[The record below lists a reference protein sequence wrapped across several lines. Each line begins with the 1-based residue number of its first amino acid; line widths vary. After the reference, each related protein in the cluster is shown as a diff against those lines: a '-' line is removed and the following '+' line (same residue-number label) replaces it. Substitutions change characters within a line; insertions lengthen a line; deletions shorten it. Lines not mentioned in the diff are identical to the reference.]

1 MCFVRSEKSLFT
13 PLTYR
18 DRKRM
23 KYMKYSWGKIVVRV
37 ISRLYFSIVENED
50 EMNAMFVAEF
60 LVAIGKQI
68 IINNC

>member
-1 MCFVRSEKSLFT
+1 MCFVRSEKSHFT

-18 DRKRM
+18 DRKGI
-23 KYMKYSWGKIVVRV
+23 YMKYSWGKIVVRV
-37 ISRLYFSIVENED
+37 ISKLYFSIVENED
-50 EMNAMFVAEF
+50 EMSAMFVAEF

>member
-1 MCFVRSEKSLFT
+1 MCFVRSEKSHFT

-18 DRKRM
+18 DRKGI
-23 KYMKYSWGKIVVRV
+23 YMKYSWGKIVVRV
-37 ISRLYFSIVENED
+37 ISKLYFLIVENED
-50 EMNAMFVAEF
+50 EMFVAEF

>member
-1 MCFVRSEKSLFT
+1 
-13 PLTYR
+13 
-18 DRKRM
+18 M

-68 IINNC
+68 IINNCWL

>member
-1 MCFVRSEKSLFT
+1 MCFVRSEKSHFT

-18 DRKRM
+18 DRKGI
-23 KYMKYSWGKIVVRV
+23 YTKYSWGKIVVRV
-37 ISRLYFSIVENED
+37 ISKLYFSIVENED
-50 EMNAMFVAEF
+50 EMFVAEF

>member
-13 PLTYR
+13 PFTYR
-18 DRKRM
+18 DRKGI
-23 KYMKYSWGKIVVRV
+23 YMKYSWGKIVVRV
-37 ISRLYFSIVENED
+37 ISKLYFSIVENED
-50 EMNAMFVAEF
+50 EMFVAEF

>member
-1 MCFVRSEKSLFT
+1 MCFVRSEKSHFT

-18 DRKRM
+18 DRKEI
-23 KYMKYSWGKIVVRV
+23 YMKYSWGKIVVRV

-50 EMNAMFVAEF
+50 EMFVAEF

-68 IINNC
+68 IINNCWL

>member
-1 MCFVRSEKSLFT
+1 MCFVRSEKSHFT

-18 DRKRM
+18 DRKGI
-23 KYMKYSWGKIVVRV
+23 YMKYSWGKIVVRV

-50 EMNAMFVAEF
+50 EMFVAEF

>member
-1 MCFVRSEKSLFT
+1 MCFVRSEKSHFT

-18 DRKRM
+18 KGI
-23 KYMKYSWGKIVVRV
+23 YMRYSWGKIVVRV

-50 EMNAMFVAEF
+50 EMNAMFVVEF